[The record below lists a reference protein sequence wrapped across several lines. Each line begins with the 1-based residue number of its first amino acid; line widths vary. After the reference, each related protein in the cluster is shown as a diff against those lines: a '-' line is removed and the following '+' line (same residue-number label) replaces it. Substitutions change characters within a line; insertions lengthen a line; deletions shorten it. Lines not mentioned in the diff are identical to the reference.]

1 MTLTRIPSKALP
13 RPRRGA
19 LLLLAAAALALGVA
33 GCSGGD
39 GDGNTTTQPGAGCS
53 EDPRV
58 TPYLVGMEA
67 KSSDGAVT
75 VTFLDADPAPPAK
88 GDNVWMLKIE
98 DASGAAVNDA
108 TLSTEAFMPDHGH
121 SSTVVP
127 QITFKGDGTY
137 EIAGL
142 DLFMPG
148 VWEITIDIAPPG
160 GTVQSVLFTFCV
172 QG

>member
-1 MTLTRIPSKALP
+1 MTCDRTILHALS
-13 RPRRGA
+13 RPRRTA
-19 LLLLAAAALALGVA
+19 LLLLGAAVLATCVA

-39 GDGNTTTQPGAGCS
+39 DGGNTTTTGGGCAD
-53 EDPRV
+53 DPRV

-67 KSSDGAVT
+67 KSGDGALT
-75 VTFLDADPAPPAK
+75 VTFMDADPAPPSK

-98 DASGAAVNDA
+98 DAAGAAVNDA

-121 SSTVVP
+121 SSTAVP
-127 QITFKGDGTY
+127 AITFKGEGAY
-137 EIAGL
+137 EIDGL

-148 VWEITIDIAPPG
+148 VWEITIDVAPPG